1 MNTCLCVCY
10 VKKFSQRHYEA
21 FEAEIALYKVLPRQE
36 RQGCV
41 LLLGSARKANEKAN
55 IEQYVIVS
63 FQTRPLIQ
71 NFVVKMRLAQTE
83 TVLHQRGRDV
93 TNKIPLS
100 NDTVQRRINAM
111 AEDVEDRLCSW
122 LRQSEFSLQVDEST
136 LPGNEAVLLAYVR
149 FIREEHFVEELLFS
163 KELEADTRVVQEF
176 FWEKGIPLQNIIAV
190 ATDGAPAMVGCH
202 RGFISHLK
210 KIVPNVLSIHCV
222 LHRQHLVARRL
233 SPRLNESL
241 QYVINAVNK
250 IKSNPLND
258 RLFRQLCDENNE
270 EFNQLPLH
278 TEIRWLSKG
287 ACLSRFF
294 QLFDLVLQF
303 FEEDDASLTE
313 NLRIRKAD
321 VPYLADLY
329 FMFNEMNKQLLTED
343 LNLIKTKSVISAF
356 MSKLLLFKRRF
367 AMGELCPFQNLV
379 DVKKEEVYR
388 EHLQALHNDFASR
401 FEDILSVAIPDWVIN
416 PFASIE
422 DEEISLQLELLDLQ
436 SNAELKPKLAE
447 GYQRFWLQ
455 KQIPVLYP
463 IVWAVVK
470 RWLTCLP
477 SSCLVERAFSVVT
490 DLITKKRNRLQLVKR
505 GDLRLRVT
513 SISPNID
520 KLVRS
525 QLCEPSTSR

>member
-1 MNTCLCVCY
+1 MKPSKLKLHFTRCHPDKNGKEVSYFRALREKLMKRRTLSSTLSCL
-10 VKKFSQRHYEA
+10 SRRDRDGLA
-21 FEAEIALYKVLPRQE
+21 ASYKIS
-36 RQGCV
+36 
-41 LLLGSARKANEKAN
+41 LL
-55 IEQYVIVS
+55 I
-63 FQTRPLIQ
+63 
-71 NFVVKMRLAQTE
+71 AQTGKPHTIGEELLIPAIAVGVE

-100 NDTVQRRINAM
+100 NDTIQRRINAM
-111 AEDVEDRLCSW
+111 AEDVEDTLCSW
-122 LRQSEFSLQVDEST
+122 LRQSEFSLQVVEST

-163 KELEADTRVVQEF
+163 KELETDTRGESIFQVAQEF
-176 FWEKGIPLQNIIAV
+176 FSEKGIPLQNIIAV

-210 KIVPNVLSIHCV
+210 KIVLNVLSIHCV

-250 IKSNPLND
+250 IKSNLLND

-270 EFNQLPLH
+270 EFSRLLLH
-278 TEIRWLSKG
+278 TEIRLSKG
-287 ACLSRFF
+287 ACLSTSF
-294 QLFDLVLQF
+294 QLFDSVLQF

-321 VPYLADLY
+321 VAYLADLY

-343 LNLIKTKSVISAF
+343 LNLIKT
-356 MSKLLLFKRRF
+356 
-367 AMGELCPFQNLV
+367 N
-379 DVKKEEVYR
+379 
-388 EHLQALHNDFASR
+388 
-401 FEDILSVAIPDWVIN
+401 
-416 PFASIE
+416 
-422 DEEISLQLELLDLQ
+422 
-436 SNAELKPKLAE
+436 
-447 GYQRFWLQ
+447 
-455 KQIPVLYP
+455 
-463 IVWAVVK
+463 
-470 RWLTCLP
+470 
-477 SSCLVERAFSVVT
+477 VVT
-490 DLITKKRNRLQLVKR
+490 DLITKKRNRMQLVKR

-525 QLCEPSTSR
+525 QLCEPGTSH

>member
-1 MNTCLCVCY
+1 
-10 VKKFSQRHYEA
+10 
-21 FEAEIALYKVLPRQE
+21 
-36 RQGCV
+36 
-41 LLLGSARKANEKAN
+41 
-55 IEQYVIVS
+55 
-63 FQTRPLIQ
+63 
-71 NFVVKMRLAQTE
+71 
-83 TVLHQRGRDV
+83 
-93 TNKIPLS
+93 
-100 NDTVQRRINAM
+100 M
-111 AEDVEDRLCSW
+111 AEDVEDTLCSW
-122 LRQSEFSLQVDEST
+122 VRQSEFSLQVDEST
-136 LPGNEAVLLAYVR
+136 FPGNEAVLLAYVR

-163 KELEADTRVVQEF
+163 KELETDTGGESIFQVVQEF
-176 FWEKGIPLQNIIAV
+176 FSEKGIPLQNIIAV

-241 QYVINAVNK
+241 QYVINGVNK
-250 IKSNPLND
+250 IKSNPSND

-270 EFNQLPLH
+270 EFNRLLLH
-278 TEIRWLSKG
+278 TEVRWLSKG

-294 QLFDLVLQF
+294 QLFDSVLQF
-303 FEEDDASLTE
+303 FEEDDTSLTE

-321 VPYLADLY
+321 VAYLADLY

-367 AMGELCPFQNLV
+367 AMGELCQFQNLV
-379 DVKKEEVYR
+379 EVKKEGQVSDADVEVYR

-401 FEDILSVAIPDWVIN
+401 FEGILSVVIPDWVIN
-416 PFASIE
+416 SFASIE

-436 SNAELKPKLAE
+436 SNAELKPRLAE

-463 IVWAVVK
+463 TVWAVVK
-470 RWLTCLP
+470 RWLICLP
-477 SSCLVERAFSVVT
+477 SSSLVERAFSVVT

-505 GDLRLRVT
+505 NDLLLRVT
-513 SISPNID
+513 STSPNID

>member
-250 IKSNPLND
+250 IKNFFVSYVMKIMKSSK
-258 RLFRQLCDENNE
+258 
-270 EFNQLPLH
+270 LPLH

-401 FEDILSVAIPDWVIN
+401 FEDILSVVISDWVIN

-436 SNAELKPKLAE
+436 TKAQASRGLPAVLAA
-447 GYQRFWLQ
+447 
-455 KQIPVLYP
+455 KTNSSPVSHCAGRGEKMAPPVFRHHVY
-463 IVWAVVK
+463 
-470 RWLTCLP
+470 
-477 SSCLVERAFSVVT
+477 VVT